1 MSQVA
6 LERRRRNM
14 FLEAKVPLKTYE
26 LLLIASTRVLLGV
39 GIGLLVADE
48 LRSQTRNNLGRT
60 LLGIGLLS
68 TLPLAADVL
77 IKAGAF
83 RQQFEDTTG
92 IRGEGRRRNEQMQAA
107 GVW

>member
-1 MSQVA
+1 
-6 LERRRRNM
+6 M

-26 LLLIASTRVLLGV
+26 LFLIASTRVLLGV

-48 LRSQTRNNLGRT
+48 LRGTTRGAVGRA

-68 TLPLAADVL
+68 TVPLVADVL

-83 RQQFEDTTG
+83 EKQSEDTSAS
-92 IRGEGRRRNEQMQAA
+92 RQEGRRRNEQLQES
-107 GVW
+107 GIW